1 MQALAALP
9 GTHLPQLPEQT
20 GSLGRSA
27 GTYLTQWH
35 FTFPTLLVSCML
47 GAKSRWC
54 PQPPHL
60 ALRGI

>member
-47 GAKSRWC
+47 GAKSR
-54 PQPPHL
+54 
-60 ALRGI
+60 